1 MKKIPK
7 ANSKKKSLKKK
18 TQSSSQGTILSMGN
32 IDLAFKI
39 EFSDEDL
46 IIKEEGEENKDKS
59 YYNIEDFNSIKDLAF
74 LKDRKEVWDKF
85 ILQPKNDTLDHLL
98 LANILRK
105 KQVIT
110 EYIGFGRPNF
120 TDNEKFFGEIFDY
133 VSKKN
138 NIIFNKT
145 PLKERYESSI
155 YFELKHKNKNK
166 SFKVKKAGK
175 GEKDDEQKKD
185 NSNKKMIKP
194 NFSRKEGALANMVLE
209 NSNYY
214 LFYLNFEDLTTITG
228 VDRIDLIELLYF
240 LRKRGTKIF
249 INFYKA
255 EEFKED
261 DNDIEDEHFFSNS
274 IQFIESESE
283 EAEESDANQ
292 DEKSKKMKEINNI
305 YYLTDLYFFD
315 SKQAPKKFDQHY
327 QFFSAD
333 QVKTKVNKDNYFD
346 YFIKGIATGTKDEI
360 DKEKFAFFIEYF
372 NKLYVIRANKNSGN
386 KYAFDLKI
394 HPQINHYNMENVKHY
409 KKIIKKN
416 KNYYISLILAFILGN
431 IIDNNS
437 TDIETIFTGYLVG
450 LEMIKKKLELEK
462 NDINDIKEID
472 FANINIP
479 KSSID
484 IKVRTLAHTGE
495 EKAFI
500 LDCTNKEK
508 SKLKDYVPLYDIHLI
523 NYLSNQKNI
532 NVLKK
537 KGFINEN
544 GLIMVD
550 PQYRSLMKDDQQN
563 ISKEKNV
570 KGKSKNFNESNGR
583 SIKTED
589 FQQKELESSIPT
601 KKKIP
606 KNILG
611 KPGRVYYQENARTKN
626 INKNKFAENS
636 NISSKDGCFKT
647 Q

>member
-1 MKKIPK
+1 MKH
-7 ANSKKKSLKKK
+7 N
-18 TQSSSQGTILSMGN
+18 
-32 IDLAFKI
+32 
-39 EFSDEDL
+39 
-46 IIKEEGEENKDKS
+46 
-59 YYNIEDFNSIKDLAF
+59 
-74 LKDRKEVWDKF
+74 
-85 ILQPKNDTLDHLL
+85 
-98 LANILRK
+98 
-105 KQVIT
+105 
-110 EYIGFGRPNF
+110 
-120 TDNEKFFGEIFDY
+120 
-133 VSKKN
+133 
-138 NIIFNKT
+138 
-145 PLKERYESSI
+145 
-155 YFELKHKNKNK
+155 NKNK
-166 SFKVKKAGK
+166 SFVEKKNGK
-175 GEKDDEQKKD
+175 GEKDDEQKED

-249 INFYKA
+249 INFCKA

-274 IQFIESESE
+274 IQFIESDSE
-283 EAEESDANQ
+283 EEEESDVNQ

-416 KNYYISLILAFILGN
+416 KNYYISLILAFILGS
-431 IIDNNS
+431 IIENNS

-544 GLIMVD
+544 GFIMVD

-636 NISSKDGCFKT
+636 KISSK
-647 Q
+647 